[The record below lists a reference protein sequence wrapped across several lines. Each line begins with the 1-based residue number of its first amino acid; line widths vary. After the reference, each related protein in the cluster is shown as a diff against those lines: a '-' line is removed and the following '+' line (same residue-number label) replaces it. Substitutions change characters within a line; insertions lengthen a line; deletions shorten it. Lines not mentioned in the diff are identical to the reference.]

1 MQTNLADFP
10 TAKGAENADEAVAE
24 LGPATAPQRLRFID
38 RHSRFVGWTK
48 ATLFAVAIALIGL
61 IVMWPQLR
69 TFNSGFR
76 FGFASIDPQEA
87 SRLQM
92 VNARYLS
99 IDGKSRPYTVTA
111 EVATQ
116 AVTDKDLVELT
127 SPKADITLQNGSW
140 IALESERGMFHKGS
154 KVLDLVGIV
163 NLFHDSGYELRTER
177 LRANFVDGV
186 AEGNAP
192 VEGQGPFGLMNSEG
206 VRIFDQGRRI
216 IFTGKSRFIL
226 HPREQQATP

>member
-1 MQTNLADFP
+1 MKSNLADFLTP
-10 TAKGAENADEAVAE
+10 NRDAAPDEEVAE
-24 LGPATAPQRLRFID
+24 LGPATAPQRLRFGD

-61 IVMWPQLR
+61 IVMWPQIRSLD
-69 TFNSGFR
+69 SSFR
-76 FGFASIDPQEA
+76 FGFASVDPQDA

-99 IDGKSRPYTVTA
+99 VDGKSRPYTVTA
-111 EVATQ
+111 KVATQ
-116 AVTDKDLVELT
+116 AAGDKNLVEMT
-127 SPKADITLQNGSW
+127 SPKADLTLQNGSW
-140 IALESERGMFHKGS
+140 IALESERGMFHKDN
-154 KVLDLVGIV
+154 KILDLVGVV
-163 NLFHDSGYELRTER
+163 NLFHDSGYEFRTER

-206 VRIFDQGRRI
+206 VRIFDQGQRI
-216 IFTGKSRFIL
+216 IFTGKARFIL
-226 HPREQQATP
+226 HPQEEKATP